1 MEKKKII
8 YFDLNEDQFKDML
21 KNTNDYTLSQM
32 LNQRKNCENDDIDVK
47 EAIKNEIARRCAR
60 ECILRHGEELG
71 INESDTNTQLT
82 MIDIILG

>member
-32 LNQRKNCENDDIDVK
+32 LNQRKNCENADIDVK

-60 ECILRHGEELG
+60 EYILRHGEELG